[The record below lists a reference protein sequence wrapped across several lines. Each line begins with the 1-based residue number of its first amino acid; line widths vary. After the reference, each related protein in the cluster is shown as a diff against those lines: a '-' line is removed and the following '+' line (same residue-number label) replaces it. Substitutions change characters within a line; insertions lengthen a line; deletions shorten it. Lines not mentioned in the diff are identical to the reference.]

1 MKQHTKSIKA
11 TQQQTNSNE
20 HFETMKAMLRMMV
33 LYNRAANTT
42 STRFE
47 SYTLQRTTFLSSV
60 SVHLA
65 PQPNDLPQATQ
76 QLG

>member
-1 MKQHTKSIKA
+1 
-11 TQQQTNSNE
+11 
-20 HFETMKAMLRMMV
+20 MKAILRVMV

-42 STRFE
+42 STLFE
-47 SYTLQRTTFLSSV
+47 SYARQRTTFLSSV

-65 PQPNDLPQATQ
+65 PEPNDLPQATQ